1 MRRSRA
7 LILAAVLAASLAA
20 PALFGQKAAPA
31 GNKEALSVLDRMIAA
46 MGGRQLLESIKDV
59 TISGTAE
66 LIPFGVTAPVTVYQK
81 QPDKVRVDV
90 TVVEA
95 NMTII
100 QAYDGRKGWFT
111 NPQSGGAVEEMPD
124 HLAREFG
131 RQAGENQALLFP
143 RKHGVTYVLK
153 PKAVLEG
160 KDRIVLEQT
169 LADGTKTTY
178 FLDPETYLPFK
189 TAARS
194 VDQSGAAVDAETY
207 SSNYQKVGGLMVPY
221 ALRIVQNGAE
231 AQRVTVTAVTFN
243 TNLDDALFTL
253 K

>member
-1 MRRSRA
+1 MRSSKA
-7 LILAAVLAASLAA
+7 LTLAAVLAASLAV
-20 PALFGQKAAPA
+20 PALFAQKAAPA

-46 MGGRQLLESIKDV
+46 MGGRKVLESIKDV

-66 LIPFGVTAPVTVYQK
+66 LIPFGITAPVTVYQK

-111 NPQSGGAVEEMPD
+111 DPQSGGAVEEMPD

-143 RKHGVTYVLK
+143 QKHGVTYALK

-169 LADGTKTTY
+169 LADGTKTIY

-194 VDQSGAAVDAETY
+194 VDQSGSAVDAETY
-207 SSNYQKVGGLMVPY
+207 STNYQKVGGLMVPY
-221 ALRIVQNGAE
+221 ALRIVQNGAD

>member
-1 MRRSRA
+1 M
-7 LILAAVLAASLAA
+7 
-20 PALFGQKAAPA
+20 
-31 GNKEALSVLDRMIAA
+31 
-46 MGGRQLLESIKDV
+46 
-59 TISGTAE
+59 
-66 LIPFGVTAPVTVYQK
+66 
-81 QPDKVRVDV
+81 
-90 TVVEA
+90 
-95 NMTII
+95 
-100 QAYDGRKGWFT
+100 
-111 NPQSGGAVEEMPD
+111 
-124 HLAREFG
+124 
-131 RQAGENQALLFP
+131 
-143 RKHGVTYVLK
+143 
-153 PKAVLEG
+153 
-160 KDRIVLEQT
+160 
-169 LADGTKTTY
+169 TY